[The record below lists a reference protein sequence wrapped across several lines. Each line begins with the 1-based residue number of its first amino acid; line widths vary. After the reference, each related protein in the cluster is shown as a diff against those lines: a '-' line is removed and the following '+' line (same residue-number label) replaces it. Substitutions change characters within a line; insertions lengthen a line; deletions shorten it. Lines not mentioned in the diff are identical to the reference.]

1 MLDHEAMNKR
11 IQAVYES
18 FPTAAEAAKGL
29 HRLGQIM
36 SGKIQMEEQPTMT
49 TDELR
54 AAKHKLERDINGLL
68 DRFQQE
74 AGAGVWVAGIEL
86 EHMEQIGHP
95 APTVAA
101 VRVDVRLRYG

>member
-1 MLDHEAMNKR
+1 MSDFEDMDKR
-11 IQAVYES
+11 LRAAVES
-18 FPTAAEAAKGL
+18 LPTAAEAAEGL

-54 AAKHKLERDINGLL
+54 AAKRRLEKDINDLL

-74 AGAGVWVAGIEL
+74 VGAGVWVAGINLEL
-86 EHMEQIGHP
+86 MDRIGP
-95 APTVAA
+95 PSPIVAA
-101 VRVDVRLRYG
+101 VKVDVRLR